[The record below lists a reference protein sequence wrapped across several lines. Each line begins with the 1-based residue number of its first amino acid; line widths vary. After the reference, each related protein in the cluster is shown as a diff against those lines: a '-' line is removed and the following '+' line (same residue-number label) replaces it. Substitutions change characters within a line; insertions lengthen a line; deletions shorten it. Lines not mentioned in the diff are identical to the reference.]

1 MQLIT
6 AGLVAT
12 ALAASTSL
20 SFAQSSSKG
29 AASGAEDLHRI
40 MVSSAKESQSMKPSG
55 DVDRDFLT
63 MMRHHHQ
70 SGIKMAE
77 VQMREGKSA
86 KVKEMARKIVDGQK
100 KEIAE
105 IEGLLKNHR
114 SSAAGGSH
122 QSGSTGNK

>member
-20 SFAQSSSKG
+20 SFAQGSSKG
-29 AASGAEDLHRI
+29 AASGADELHRI
-40 MVSSAKESQSMKPSG
+40 MMSSAKESQSMKPSG

-122 QSGSTGNK
+122 ESGSTGNK

>member
-1 MQLIT
+1 MRLSTIHLLS
-6 AGLVAT
+6 AA
-12 ALAASTSL
+12 ALALPAFGQDAKRPADGS
-20 SFAQSSSKG
+20 
-29 AASGAEDLHRI
+29 AEMHRI
-40 MVSSAKESQSMKPSG
+40 MMSSAKESQSMKMSG

-122 QSGSTGNK
+122 ESGSTGNK

>member
-12 ALAASTSL
+12 ALAALTSL
-20 SFAQSSSKG
+20 SFAQGSSKG
-29 AASGAEDLHRI
+29 AASGAEELHRI

-86 KVKEMARKIVDGQK
+86 EVKEMARKIVDGQK

>member
-6 AGLVAT
+6 AGLLAT

-20 SFAQSSSKG
+20 SFAQGSSKG
-29 AASGAEDLHRI
+29 AASGADELHRI
-40 MVSSAKESQSMKPSG
+40 MMSSAKESQSMKPSG

-70 SGIKMAE
+70 SGVRMSE
-77 VQMREGKSA
+77 VEIRHGKNSA
-86 KVKEMARKIVDGQK
+86 AKALAQKIVEGQK

-105 IEGLLKNHR
+105 IDALLGKHP
-114 SSAAGGSH
+114 SA
-122 QSGSTGNK
+122 KK